1 MKEQCAICGERT
13 EEMNVCQVCMD
24 IEEFGYPSFPAY
36 ALVETE
42 MLQVEKKKEK
52 RLQLVG

>member
-13 EEMNVCQVCMD
+13 EETSVCQVCMD

-36 ALVETE
+36 ALAETE
-42 MLQVEKKKEK
+42 VPQVEQRKEK